1 MNEKPYSVADRWNEP
16 WDKLLF
22 KRWALRLRR
31 ALLPREVHLGLVFI
45 SSDWIDFAEDIIDVL
60 RSSLGIPTLAGCVS
74 NGVIS
79 NQLEFERSGG
89 VALGLFC
96 LPGGRVVDLGFSAKE
111 SQKGITCEEPGFWRR
126 QFDPGSEGINGWIV
140 FAEPLHVSV
149 EELIK
154 SWERDF
160 PNAPIYGGLAHFD
173 GEAKTSAVIWND
185 SVVPNGGVAIGIG
198 GGVKLVGLTAQG
210 CTPIGDAWTV
220 TKANGNVLERI
231 GNRPAVKILEE
242 TFQGIDEDVRRRS
255 RGHVFVGLAVD
266 EYLENFK
273 RGDFLVRNLLAADP
287 AKGSLAVGAF
297 PRVGQSV
304 QFQIRDGKGASE
316 ELDELVADLREELKG
331 KRIYGACLSNCSGR
345 GMGLFG
351 REHHDAANIHPLIR
365 PQAQVGFFGNGEFGP
380 VGGRNFVHGYTS
392 STAVFVDV

>member
-1 MNEKPYSVADRWNEP
+1 MPKSTDWFWRRESTSNRIEVNEPFYSVADRWNEP
-16 WDKLLF
+16 WDKLEF

-31 ALLPREVHLGLVFI
+31 ALLPREVDLGLVFV
-45 SSDWIDFAEDIIDVL
+45 SSDWIDFAEDIVDVL

-79 NQLEFERSGG
+79 NQFEFERTGG
-89 VALGLFC
+89 IALGLFC
-96 LPGGRVVDLGFSAKE
+96 LPGGRIVDLGFSAKE
-111 SQKGITCEEPGFWRR
+111 SQKGITCDEPGFWRR

-140 FAEPLHVSV
+140 FAEPLHISV
-149 EELIK
+149 EELIN

-160 PNAPIYGGLAHFD
+160 PNSPIYGGLAHFD
-173 GEAKTSAVIWND
+173 SEARTSAVIWND
-185 SVVPNGGVAIGIG
+185 SVIADGGVAVGFG
-198 GGVKLVGLTAQG
+198 GGVKLLGVTAQG

-220 TKANGNVLERI
+220 TKANGNVL
-231 GNRPAVKILEE
+231 
-242 TFQGIDEDVRRRS
+242 
-255 RGHVFVGLAVD
+255 VGLAVD
-266 EYLENFK
+266 EYLEEFK
-273 RGDFLVRNLLAADP
+273 RGEFLVRNLLAADP
-287 AKGSLAVGAF
+287 SKGSLAVGAF

-316 ELDELVADLREELKG
+316 ELEELIAVLRQQLEG
-331 KRIYGACLSNCSGR
+331 KRIYGACLSSCSGR

-351 REHHDAANIHPLIR
+351 VEHHDAANIYLLIT

-392 STAVFVDV
+392 SAVVFVDV